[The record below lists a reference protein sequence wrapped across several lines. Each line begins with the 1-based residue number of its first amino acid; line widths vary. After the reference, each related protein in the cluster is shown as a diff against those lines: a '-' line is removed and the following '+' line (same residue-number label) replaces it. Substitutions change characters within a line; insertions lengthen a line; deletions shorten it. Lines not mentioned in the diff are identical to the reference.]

1 MNPGSFLVDATRG
14 EERFRVRELLHVG
27 RSYQIVLAEDTHLE
41 DKIVC
46 VKAILY
52 DNDRISDP
60 DYVKGR
66 RQALREEMEFLTLK
80 SPLLPDPVD
89 WIEIADS
96 PVGLGNEPVLVYE
109 YQHGP
114 TMYELIEERHPHG
127 IAPLRALR
135 IFAALAKFLSDIHE
149 AAYVFRDLDPRHIIV
164 GLDDIIHVTGCGN
177 ATKMGERPNPY
188 KADLNFAY
196 VAPEV
201 RNETSGQMLRRAADV
216 YALGAL
222 MSFMLT
228 GEEPRA
234 SVENPLT
241 KDAFDDLSNTEP
253 PGISLLVAKCLQPL
267 AKNRFTH
274 MRKLLPYVDPENLPT
289 PTTDGFG
296 LVLLP
301 TPFKGAE
308 RPDSQNRALQS
319 KLSAGPLISVE
330 RNENEA
336 PKAVGTSAPDKS
348 DAPLA
353 KPESQEISTEQSKK
367 KLVISV
373 AAAAILIIIL
383 AIMAVLRAK
392 AGV

>member
-1 MNPGSFLVDATRG
+1 MIPGSFLVDATRG
-14 EERFRVRELLHVG
+14 EERFRVHELLHVG
-27 RSYQIVLAEDTHLE
+27 RSYQILLAKDTHLE

-52 DNDRISDP
+52 DNDRLND
-60 DYVKGR
+60 DEYVQGR
-66 RQALREEMEFLTLK
+66 RKALREEMEFLTLK

-96 PVGLGNEPVLVYE
+96 PLGLGNEPILVYE

-114 TMYELIEERHPHG
+114 TLYELIEERHPHG

-135 IFAALAKFLSDIHE
+135 IFGAIARFLGEIHE
-149 AAYVFRDLDPRHIIV
+149 AGYVFRDLDPRHIIV

-196 VAPEV
+196 VAPEI
-201 RNETSGQMLRRAADV
+201 RNEVSGQMLRRAADV

-253 PGISLLVAKCLQPL
+253 PGISLIVARCLQPL

-274 MRKLLPYVDPENLPT
+274 IRKMLPYLDPETLPT
-289 PTTDGFG
+289 PVTEGFG
-296 LVLLP
+296 LILLP

-308 RPDSQNRALQS
+308 RPDSQNRALKS

-336 PKAVGTSAPDKS
+336 PKPVGTSRPEAS
-348 DAPLA
+348 EALT

-373 AAAAILIIIL
+373 AAAAILIIVL
-383 AIMAVLRAK
+383 AIMAVLRSK